1 VEKLQQIEVHWD
13 HISNRIQVGWI
24 LNYTI
29 HISLVSESV
38 VSAGSKVGGSTLD
51 LDLVGSKHSGSGPPL
66 TMNKIVSAD
75 VAFAVQKILSNTFQ
89 QPEFNC
95 LEPCFPRLPLLQLLF
110 VVNLDEKVR

>member
-1 VEKLQQIEVHWD
+1 
-13 HISNRIQVGWI
+13 
-24 LNYTI
+24 
-29 HISLVSESV
+29 
-38 VSAGSKVGGSTLD
+38 
-51 LDLVGSKHSGSGPPL
+51 
-66 TMNKIVSAD
+66 MNKIVSAD